1 MLTPLAPVEARILGA
16 LVEKQLTTPE
26 YYPLTL
32 NAIVQ
37 ACNQKSNRDPVTAY
51 DEATIARA
59 LEGLRDRNL
68 VYIFYA
74 SGSRVPKYKHMMPEV
89 YETDAAELAL
99 VVVLML
105 RGAQTIG
112 ELRERASRLHEFSD
126 LAAVD
131 ETLRGLVE
139 REPDPL
145 VTRSPR
151 QAGHKESRYAHL
163 LSGAITI
170 DAVDATERAEPRASS
185 SRQAEPDRIER
196 LERRVETLA
205 AELEEMRGRFEEF
218 KNQFG

>member
-1 MLTPLAPVEARILGA
+1 MLTPLAPVEARILGS

-37 ACNQKSNRDPVTAY
+37 ACNQKSNRDPVTAF
-51 DEATIARA
+51 DEPSIARA

-74 SGSRVPKYKHMMPEV
+74 SGSRVPKYKHMMPDV
-89 YETDAAELAL
+89 YELDAAELAL

-105 RGAQTIG
+105 RGWQTIG
-112 ELRERASRLHEFSD
+112 ELRERASRLHEFAD
-126 LAAVD
+126 LGAVD
-131 ETLRGLVE
+131 EKLRALVE

-145 VTRSPR
+145 VARLPR

-170 DAVDATERAEPRASS
+170 DAGDVAEPRASS
-185 SRQAEPDRIER
+185 SNSRQVEADRIER
-196 LERRVETLA
+196 LERQVETLT
-205 AELEEMRGRFEEF
+205 AELADLSARFAEF